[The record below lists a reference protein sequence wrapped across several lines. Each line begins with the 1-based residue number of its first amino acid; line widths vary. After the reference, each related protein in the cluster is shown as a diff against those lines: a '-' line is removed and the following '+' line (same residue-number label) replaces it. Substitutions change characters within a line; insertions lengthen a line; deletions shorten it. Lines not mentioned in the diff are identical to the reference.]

1 MALLKAPRK
10 SQRRGFLLLLLLL
23 LLLLCTKEKKLKK
36 GASYSVHEHRDALNL
51 NNYLVLTSAEG
62 YDARV
67 ILVFVKSLR
76 SVYAGDF
83 TLLVPNGAEV
93 PTDLKSLT
101 REFSIK
107 LAFVNKVT
115 RYGLRTDRYL
125 AYADECGVSYSL
137 CFAADA
143 RDVYFQRDPFSGLSH
158 IADLTLSREDSR
170 IRFTPDTLPLCSKG
184 VQTECHCRY
193 NRKWIQ
199 SCWGSRFVDSL
210 QHQTP
215 ICSGTIMGTP
225 QGFRML
231 RSAMVDLMDST
242 SKLPLCSARDQGHLN
257 FLYYTN
263 RLRNV
268 TVEARGRG
276 IVNTVG
282 YLTNEGI
289 DRLFDGSVVR
299 NEDGSVSA
307 VIHQYDRFQKL
318 VEVFSRS

>member
-1 MALLKAPRK
+1 MASRKALRK
-10 SQRRGFLLLLLLL
+10 PQRSSLFLLTLSLLLY
-23 LLLLCTKEKKLKK
+23 TKEHKVKKD
-36 GASYSVHEHRDALNL
+36 ASSSIHEHRHGLKL

-67 ILVFVKSLR
+67 LFVFVRSLR

-83 TLLVPNGAEV
+83 TLLMPYGAEV
-93 PTDLKSLT
+93 ATDMTSLT
-101 REFSIK
+101 REFSIR

-125 AYADECGVSYSL
+125 AYADECGISYTL

-158 IADLTLSREDSR
+158 YADLTLSLEDSR
-170 IRFTPDTLPLCSKG
+170 IRFTPDTLPICSKG
-184 VQTECHCRY
+184 ARTECHCRY

-282 YLTNEGI
+282 YLTNEVI
-289 DRLFDGSVVR
+289 DSLFDGSVVR
-299 NEDGSVSA
+299 NEDGSISA
-307 VIHQYDRFQKL
+307 VIH
-318 VEVFSRS
+318 